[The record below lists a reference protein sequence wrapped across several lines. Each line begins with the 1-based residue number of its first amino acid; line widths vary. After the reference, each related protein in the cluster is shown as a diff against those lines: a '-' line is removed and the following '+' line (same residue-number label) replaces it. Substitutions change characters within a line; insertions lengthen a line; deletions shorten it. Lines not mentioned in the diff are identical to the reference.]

1 MTMPKTSKRPTPQQQ
16 ISNKPIST
24 SAHQHIEPS
33 STHRRRAICRRCDGT
48 GQVEHTNYPDDGY
61 TAHQCPVCKGSGM
74 VQLTIKVFVEPA
86 TVSAI

>member
-1 MTMPKTSKRPTPQQQ
+1 MQPRTQNPE
-16 ISNKPIST
+16 PIN
-24 SAHQHIEPS
+24 PS

-48 GQVEHTNYPDDGY
+48 GQVEHTNYPEDGY
-61 TAHQCPVCKGSGM
+61 TAHPCPVCKGSGM

>member
-1 MTMPKTSKRPTPQQQ
+1 MQPRTQKPKPRTQNPEPL
-16 ISNKPIST
+16 N
-24 SAHQHIEPS
+24 PS

-48 GQVEHTNYPDDGY
+48 GQVEHTNYPEDGY
-61 TAHQCPVCKGSGM
+61 TAHPCPVCKGSGM